1 MNLRRS
7 AAALAVLFAG
17 AVLSAGA
24 QVVPSAEAGGLPIV
38 AGAGASLFNMDWG
51 HDQFGQ
57 PRYME
62 GVTGWVDWN
71 LTRLP
76 GPALLRGLSVE
87 IELRDISFGE
97 PNSLSNANVG
107 DKSTNLRQDT
117 GLGGVIYTWRHY
129 RRGRWRAWAASTFR
143 HCRRRRPP
151 TGTTTGRLPHLAAGP
166 ISAPVTTSGCGQT
179 GSISSGPIFLAARMR

>member
-1 MNLRRS
+1 MNFRRT
-7 AAALAVLFAG
+7 AAALAIVFATAG
-17 AVLSAGA
+17 ISAVC
-24 QVVPSAEAGGLPIV
+24 QVAPSAEAGGLPLM

-87 IELRDISFGE
+87 IELRDISFGV

-107 DKSTNLRQDT
+107 DTGTNLRQDT
-117 GLGGVIYTWRHY
+117 GLGGVTYTWRRY
-129 RRGRWRAWAASTFR
+129 RRVHPYGKALARIVCTD
-143 HCRRRRPP
+143 
-151 TGTTTGRLPHLAAGP
+151 GTTWHTAEIAAPAKRTARAAAVRLKFIL
-166 ISAPVTTSGCGQT
+166 S
-179 GSISSGPIFLAARMR
+179 LL